1 MIRCGHTVV
10 RAARSAGADP
20 TLESDL
26 GGNRAFHV
34 PPANEEA
41 DRAPLRPRAEA
52 MAQDGQ
58 TGPVLVLRTL
68 LHTYQVF
75 AGPEGID
82 EARAIVIDLDVSQ
95 PGRYRN

>member
-1 MIRCGHTVV
+1 MPSPCLRRTRRRIEH
-10 RAARSAGADP
+10 P
-20 TLESDL
+20 
-26 GGNRAFHV
+26 F
-34 PPANEEA
+34 
-41 DRAPLRPRAEA
+41 DRAQKPWPRTGRP
-52 MAQDGQ
+52 
-58 TGPVLVLRTL
+58 GPVLVLRTL